1 MKTTSFLRS
10 LSSKDL
16 TEIAIS
22 VLQELQAR
30 HQREKEEGIPVDFI
44 QSRENLLCTAD
55 GVPIDRP
62 EWFHIPFLREHSKAF
77 QPSRTTKGNRYRAFF
92 KLGQELMVRG
102 ASHPAVLKVGG
113 EVEEMKDA
121 DGSLLVKGRFSIL

>member
-10 LSSKDL
+10 LSSTDL

-22 VLQELQAR
+22 VLLELQAR
-30 HQREKEEGIPVDFI
+30 HQREKEEGIPVEFV
-44 QSRENLLCTAD
+44 QSRESLLCTAD

-92 KLGQELMVRG
+92 KEGQELTVRG
-102 ASHPAVLKVGG
+102 ASHPVVLKVGG
-113 EVEEMKDA
+113 EVKVMKDA
-121 DGSLLVKGRFSIL
+121 DGSLLVKGPFSIL

>member
-22 VLQELQAR
+22 ALQELQAR
-30 HQREKEEGIPVDFI
+30 HQRKKEEGIPVEFV
-44 QSRENLLCTAD
+44 QSRESLLCTAD

-62 EWFHIPFLREHSKAF
+62 EWFHIPFLREHSKSF

-92 KLGQELMVRG
+92 KEGQELTVRR
-102 ASHPAVLKVGG
+102 SDPVVMKVGG
-113 EVEEMKDA
+113 EVKVLKDT
-121 DGSLLVKGRFSIL
+121 DGSLLVKGPFSIL

>member
-10 LSSKDL
+10 MSSKDL

-22 VLQELQAR
+22 ALLELQAR
-30 HQREKEEGIPVDFI
+30 HQREKEEGIPVEFV

-77 QPSRTTKGNRYRAFF
+77 QPSRTTKGNRYYAFF
-92 KLGQELMVRG
+92 KEGQELTVRG
-102 ASHPAVLKVGG
+102 PSHSVVIKVGG
-113 EVEEMKDA
+113 KMKVLKDA
-121 DGSLLVKGRFSIL
+121 DGSLLVNGPFSIL